1 MREINLIL
9 KRFFDVVASLIA
21 IALFMIIPVF
31 IIVPIVIRLT
41 SKGPALFRQKRI
53 GINCKQGRQST
64 YFCRFVKC
72 GGYNCRTL

>member
-41 SKGPALFRQKRI
+41 SKGPALFRQ
-53 GINCKQGRQST
+53 
-64 YFCRFVKC
+64 
-72 GGYNCRTL
+72 